1 MKIALCQINPT
12 VGAINQNK
20 KSIFD
25 WYHRAVDLGAD
36 LVVFPELSLIGYPPQ
51 DLLLRN
57 RFIENAKNA
66 LDEIAQKSTIPII
79 LGNTMMEDNKLYNCA
94 FFCEKGEIISH
105 YKKRLLPTY
114 DVFDEARY
122 FTSGSEPC
130 VVKVSING
138 ENVYLGLQ
146 ICEDLWDKN
155 YSCDLVEELKAKGA
169 EIIINLSASPYR
181 VDRLLD
187 RCELIQSKASD
198 NRLSYVYCNLVGA
211 QDELIFDGQSLAY
224 NENGELI
231 AQGKAFEEEI
241 LLVDINNSQ
250 TIDLKDSRREEKIY
264 NALVLGVKDYFNK
277 TGHSE
282 AVIGLSGGIDS
293 SLTACIAVD
302 ALGIENV
309 HGVSMPSKFSSQH
322 SKDDAKL
329 LSENLGVD
337 YRTISIESIVS
348 SFEES
353 LKASYNGSEPGVAE
367 ENIQAR
373 TRGSIIMALSNKFNW
388 LVLSTGN
395 KTELA
400 MGYCTLYGDMNGGL
414 AVISDLSKTDVYALS
429 RWVNEKAG
437 FDCIPIN
444 SIEKPPSAELA
455 PNQVDPFDYD
465 VVSPLVTA
473 LIDNQKSPSELIK
486 EGADPGLVKDIS
498 NRIRI
503 NEYKR
508 RQAAPGLRV
517 TSKAFGIG
525 RRVPIVNQ
533 RSEEHTSELQ
543 SPFYIFN
550 IIGFGPKTISS

>member
-94 FFCEKGEIISH
+94 FFCEKGEIISY

-241 LLVDINNSQ
+241 LMVDIKNSQ

-337 YRTISIESIVS
+337 YRAISIESIVS

-508 RQAAPGLRV
+508 RQAAPGLKV
-517 TSKAFGIG
+517 TSKAFGMG
-525 RRVPIVNQ
+525 RRVPIINQ
-533 RSEEHTSELQ
+533 YDEL
-543 SPFYIFN
+543 
-550 IIGFGPKTISS
+550 KHD

>member
-25 WYHRAVDLGAD
+25 WYHRAVDIGAD

-130 VVKVSING
+130 VVKLSING
-138 ENVYLGLQ
+138 KNVYLGLQ

-155 YSCDLVEELKAKGA
+155 YSGDLVEELKAKGA

-241 LLVDINNSQ
+241 LMVDIKNSQ

-473 LIDNQKSPSELIK
+473 MIEDEKSPTELI
-486 EGADPGLVKDIS
+486 EGGADPELVKDIS
-498 NRIRI
+498 RRIRI

-533 RSEEHTSELQ
+533 FDEL
-543 SPFYIFN
+543 N
-550 IIGFGPKTISS
+550 ND

>member
-20 KSIFD
+20 KIILET
-25 WYHRAVDLGAD
+25 YNRAIDLEAD
-36 LVVFPELSLIGYPPQ
+36 VIVFPELAIIGYPPQ
-51 DLLLRN
+51 DLLLRD
-57 RFIENAKNA
+57 RFIINAQNA
-66 LDEIAQKSTIPII
+66 LNEIAQKSTIPVI
-79 LGNTMMEDNKLYNCA
+79 LGNTLIEHNKLYNCA
-94 FFCEKGEIISH
+94 FICENGEIVSH

-122 FTSGSEPC
+122 FAAGNKHCIVELAIDGKNT
-130 VVKVSING
+130 KI
-138 ENVYLGLQ
+138 GLQ

-155 YSCDLVEELKAKGA
+155 YSCDLAKELKESGA
-169 EIIINLSASPYR
+169 EIIINISASPYR
-181 VDRLLD
+181 VDKLLD
-187 RCELIQSKASD
+187 RCELIQTKAKD
-198 NRLSYVYCNLVGA
+198 NSIPYIYCNLIGA

-224 NENGELI
+224 NENGQLI
-231 AQGKAFEEEI
+231 AQGKSFEEEI
-241 LLVDINNSQ
+241 VMVDFSLNKPMN
-250 TIDLKDSRREEKIY
+250 LKVLQREEKIY
-264 NALVLGVKDYFNK
+264 NALVLGVKDYFKK
-277 TGHSE
+277 TNHSE

-293 SLTACIAVD
+293 SLTASIAVD
-302 ALGIENV
+302 ALGKENV

-348 SFEES
+348 SFEQS
-353 LKASYNGSEPGVAE
+353 LKASYNGSESGVAE

-373 TRGSIIMALSNKFNW
+373 ARGSIIMALSNKFNW

-429 RWVNEKAG
+429 KWVNKNAG
-437 FDCIPIN
+437 FERIPLS
-444 SIEKPPSAELA
+444 SIEKPPSAELR
-455 PNQVDPFDYD
+455 PEQVDPFDYD
-465 VVSPLVTA
+465 VVSPLVSS
-473 LIDNQKSPSELIK
+473 LIDDEKSPSELIK
-486 EGADPGLVKDIS
+486 EGADLELVKDIS

-508 RQAAPGLRV
+508 RQAAPGLKV
-517 TSKAFGIG
+517 TSKAFGMG
-525 RRVPIVNQ
+525 RRVPIINQ
-533 RSEEHTSELQ
+533 YDEL
-543 SPFYIFN
+543 
-550 IIGFGPKTISS
+550 KHD

>member
-1 MKIALCQINPT
+1 MKITLCQINPT

-122 FTSGSEPC
+122 FTSGSEPF

-187 RCELIQSKASD
+187 RCELIQSKATD
-198 NRLSYVYCNLVGA
+198 NRLSYLYCNLVGA

-241 LLVDINNSQ
+241 LMVDVKNSQ
-250 TIDLKDSRREEKIY
+250 TIDLIDSIREEKIY
-264 NALVLGVKDYFNK
+264 NALVLGVKDYFKK
-277 TGHSE
+277 TGHTE

-329 LSENLGVD
+329 LSENLGID

-353 LKASYNGSEPGVAE
+353 LKTSYNGSELGVAE

-373 TRGSIIMALSNKFNW
+373 ARGSIIMALSNKFNW

-444 SIEKPPSAELA
+444 SIEKPPSAELT

-533 RSEEHTSELQ
+533 FDEL
-543 SPFYIFN
+543 N
-550 IIGFGPKTISS
+550 ND

>member
-130 VVKVSING
+130 VVKLSING

-353 LKASYNGSEPGVAE
+353 LKASCNGSEPGVAE

-373 TRGSIIMALSNKFNW
+373 ARGSIIMALSNKFNW

-508 RQAAPGLRV
+508 RQAAPGLKV

-533 RSEEHTSELQ
+533 FDEL
-543 SPFYIFN
+543 N
-550 IIGFGPKTISS
+550 ND

>member
-1 MKIALCQINPT
+1 MIIALCQINPT

-25 WYHRAVDLGAD
+25 WYHRAVGLGAD

-241 LLVDINNSQ
+241 LMVDIQNSQ

-353 LKASYNGSEPGVAE
+353 LEASSNGSEPGVAE

-373 TRGSIIMALSNKFNW
+373 ARGSIIMALSYKFNW

-437 FDCIPIN
+437 FECIPIN

-508 RQAAPGLRV
+508 RQAAPGLKV
-517 TSKAFGIG
+517 TSKAFGKG
-525 RRVPIVNQ
+525 RRVPIINQ
-533 RSEEHTSELQ
+533 YDEL
-543 SPFYIFN
+543 
-550 IIGFGPKTISS
+550 KHD

>member
-79 LGNTMMEDNKLYNCA
+79 IGNTMMEDNKLYNCA
-94 FFCEKGEIISH
+94 FFCEKGEIISY

-241 LLVDINNSQ
+241 LMVDIKNSQ

-508 RQAAPGLRV
+508 RQAAPGLKV
-517 TSKAFGIG
+517 TSKAFGMG
-525 RRVPIVNQ
+525 RRVPIINQ
-533 RSEEHTSELQ
+533 YDEL
-543 SPFYIFN
+543 
-550 IIGFGPKTISS
+550 KHD

>member
-1 MKIALCQINPT
+1 MKITLCQINPT

-198 NRLSYVYCNLVGA
+198 NRLSYLYCNLVGA

-241 LLVDINNSQ
+241 LMVDVKNSQ
-250 TIDLKDSRREEKIY
+250 TIDLIDSRREEKIY
-264 NALVLGVKDYFNK
+264 NALVLGVKDYFKK
-277 TGHSE
+277 TGHTE

-329 LSENLGVD
+329 LSENLGID

-353 LKASYNGSEPGVAE
+353 LKTSYNGSELGVAE

-373 TRGSIIMALSNKFNW
+373 ARGSIIMALSNKFNW

-444 SIEKPPSAELA
+444 SIEKPPSAELT

-533 RSEEHTSELQ
+533 FDEL
-543 SPFYIFN
+543 N
-550 IIGFGPKTISS
+550 ND

>member
-25 WYHRAVDLGAD
+25 WYHRAIDIGAD

-130 VVKVSING
+130 VVKLSING

-155 YSCDLVEELKAKGA
+155 YSGDLVEELKAKGA

-241 LLVDINNSQ
+241 LMVDIKNSQ

-264 NALVLGVKDYFNK
+264 NALVLGVKDYFKK
-277 TGHSE
+277 TGHIE

-473 LIDNQKSPSELIK
+473 MIEDEKSPTELI
-486 EGADPGLVKDIS
+486 EGGADPELVKDIS
-498 NRIRI
+498 RRIRI

-533 RSEEHTSELQ
+533 FDEL
-543 SPFYIFN
+543 N
-550 IIGFGPKTISS
+550 ND